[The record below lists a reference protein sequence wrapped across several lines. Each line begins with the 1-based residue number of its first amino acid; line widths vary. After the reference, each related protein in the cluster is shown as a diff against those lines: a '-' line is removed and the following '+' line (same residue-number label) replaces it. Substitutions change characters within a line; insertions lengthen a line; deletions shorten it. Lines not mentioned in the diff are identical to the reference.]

1 MNGFRLWLSE
11 LKHIGSNKK
20 ILIPFIAVLMIPL
33 IYSGMFLWA
42 FWNPYGSMDQ
52 LPVAIVNSDEG
63 ADFNDEPL
71 TVGKEFVNNLEDS
84 GDFKYD
90 VVSKEEGYDGLKN
103 HEYYMLVEI
112 PKNFSASAT
121 TILDENPEKLQLK
134 YVPNEGF
141 NFLSAQ
147 IGESA
152 TEQMKGKLADEMS
165 ETYANA
171 MFAQFN
177 ELKTGLADA
186 SSKAGELNNGAKDL
200 DSGAQELKDKLKT
213 FTDKQL
219 QFTDG
224 TKELRQGTAQ
234 VATGATDLNQGLTAL
249 QDGYS
254 EIINGAD
261 ASKNGAIQ
269 LRDGLS
275 QSKDGAAQLE
285 QGLDQL
291 VQQSGGLEQ
300 STKDLTASLQTLK
313 HGAQQVDQSAAT
325 LSEKVGGLKD
335 GLAPVIEQMP
345 KEEQEKILAQLEQL
359 NQGAQQLAGATGQLA
374 SGSQKIVDKTAALP
388 NQMASLS
395 EAHTTL
401 KQGATALSAGQT
413 DLFNGAS
420 DLVQGEEKL
429 VAGIQT
435 FNDKLGNANAGA
447 SELATGANQV
457 NQGANELFTGSS
469 QLADGS
475 QRLAKGANDLSSG
488 TNELTTGT
496 SEFENNL
503 SEASSKAQD
512 VQTSMKTEEMLAK
525 PVGLDK
531 NSVNE
536 VPNYGT
542 GFTPYF
548 LSLGLFVGALIIT
561 IVYPVKEPSAA
572 PRNAFSWFFA
582 KFGVLVSAGL
592 IQAVIAASVILYGL
606 GLEVA
611 SVPYFYL
618 FSILT
623 SLTFMAMIQVLVT
636 TLGDPGRFIAILILI
651 MQLTTSAGTFPL
663 ELIPEPL
670 QMFNPVLP
678 MTYSVEGFKAV
689 ISEGDYNLM
698 WQDSSILAIFLLG
711 SVIITI
717 SYFIVAMRRKRLTS
731 VENVA

>member
-1 MNGFRLWLSE
+1 MNGFKLWLSE

-20 ILIPFIAVLMIPL
+20 VLIPFIAVLMIPL

-63 ADFNDEPL
+63 AEFNDEPL
-71 TVGKEFVNNLEDS
+71 TVGKEFVDNLEDS
-84 GDFKYD
+84 GDFKYE
-90 VVSKEEGYDGLKN
+90 VVSKEEGYDGLSN

-112 PKNFSASAT
+112 PENFSSSAT

-152 TEQMKGKLADEMS
+152 TEQMKAKLADEMS

-186 SSKAGELNNGAKDL
+186 STKAGDLNNGAKDL
-200 DSGAQELKDKLKT
+200 DSGAKELKEKLRT
-213 FTDKQL
+213 FSDKQL

-224 TKELRQGTAQ
+224 TQELRQGTSE
-234 VATGATDLNQGLTAL
+234 VATGANELNQGLSAL
-249 QDGYS
+249 QNGYGQIVS
-254 EIINGAD
+254 GANS
-261 ASKNGAIQ
+261 SKDGAIQ
-269 LRDGLS
+269 LRNGLS

-285 QGLDQL
+285 QGLAQL

-300 STKDLTASLQTLK
+300 SSQELSNSLKSLNG
-313 HGAQQVDQSAAT
+313 GAQQVNQSAAT
-325 LSEKVGGLKD
+325 LSEKVGGLKE
-335 GLAPVIEQMP
+335 GLAPVIAQMP
-345 KEEQEKILAQLEQL
+345 EEQQQKILAQLEQL
-359 NQGAQQLAGATGQLA
+359 NQGAKQLSGATSQLAT
-374 SGSQKIVDKTAALP
+374 GSQQVVEKTASLP

-395 EAHTTL
+395 EAHSKL
-401 KQGATALSAGQT
+401 QQGATALSAGQNE
-413 DLFNGAS
+413 LYNGAS
-420 DLVQGEEKL
+420 ALVQGQEKFA
-429 VAGIQT
+429 AGVQT
-435 FNDKLGNANAGA
+435 FNDKLTSAN
-447 SELATGANQV
+447 TGAAQLADGAAQV
-457 NQGANELFTGSS
+457 NQGANELFNGSS

-475 QRLAKGANDLSSG
+475 QKLAKGANDLSSG
-488 TNELTTGT
+488 TNELTSGT
-496 SEFENNL
+496 SEFESNL

-525 PVGLDK
+525 PVDLDK

-561 IVYPVKEPSAA
+561 IVYPVREPSAA

-606 GLEVA
+606 GLEVE

-670 QMFNPVLP
+670 QIFNPVLP
-678 MTYSVEGFKAV
+678 MTYSVEGLKAV
-689 ISEGDYNLM
+689 ISEGDYSLM

-717 SYFIVAMRRKRLTS
+717 GYFIVAMRKRRLTS
-731 VENVA
+731 VDDAA

>member
-1 MNGFRLWLSE
+1 MNGFKLWLSE

-20 ILIPFIAVLMIPL
+20 VLIPFIAVLMIPL

-63 ADFNDEPL
+63 AEFNDEPL
-71 TVGKEFVNNLEDS
+71 TVGKEFVDNLEDS
-84 GDFKYD
+84 GDFKYE
-90 VVSKEEGYDGLKN
+90 VVSKEEGYDGLSN

-112 PKNFSASAT
+112 PENFSSSAT

-152 TEQMKGKLADEMS
+152 TEQMKAKLADEMS

-186 SSKAGELNNGAKDL
+186 STKAGDLNNGAKDL
-200 DSGAQELKDKLKT
+200 DSGAKELKEKLRT
-213 FTDKQL
+213 FSDKQL

-224 TKELRQGTAQ
+224 TQELRQGTSE
-234 VATGATDLNQGLTAL
+234 VATGANELNQGLSAL
-249 QDGYS
+249 QNGYGQIVS
-254 EIINGAD
+254 GANS
-261 ASKNGAIQ
+261 SKDGAIQ
-269 LRDGLS
+269 LRNGLS

-285 QGLDQL
+285 QGLAQL

-300 STKDLTASLQTLK
+300 SSQELSNSLKSLNG
-313 HGAQQVDQSAAT
+313 GAQQVNQSAAT
-325 LSEKVGGLKD
+325 LSEKVGGLKE
-335 GLAPVIEQMP
+335 GLAPVIAQMP
-345 KEEQEKILAQLEQL
+345 EEQQQKILAQLDQL
-359 NQGAQQLAGATGQLA
+359 NQGAKQLSGATSQLAT
-374 SGSQKIVDKTAALP
+374 GSQQVVEKTASLP

-395 EAHTTL
+395 EAHSKL
-401 KQGATALSAGQT
+401 QQGATALSAGQNE
-413 DLFNGAS
+413 LYNGAAA
-420 DLVQGEEKL
+420 LVQGQEKF
-429 VAGIQT
+429 VAGVQT
-435 FNDKLGNANAGA
+435 FNDKLTSAN
-447 SELATGANQV
+447 TGAAQLADGAAQV
-457 NQGANELFTGSS
+457 NQGANELFNGSS

-475 QRLAKGANDLSSG
+475 QKLAKGANDLSSG
-488 TNELTTGT
+488 TNELTSGT
-496 SEFENNL
+496 SEFESNL

-525 PVGLDK
+525 PVDLDK

-561 IVYPVKEPSAA
+561 IVYPVREPSAA

-606 GLEVA
+606 GLEVE

-670 QMFNPVLP
+670 QIFNPVLP
-678 MTYSVEGFKAV
+678 MTYSVEGLKAV
-689 ISEGDYNLM
+689 ISEGDYSLM
-698 WQDSSILAIFLLG
+698 WQDSSVLAIFLLG

-717 SYFIVAMRRKRLTS
+717 GYFIVAMRKRRLTS
-731 VENVA
+731 VDDAA